1 MPRTLLGS
9 IGALALTIASIVNF
23 LSKGFGM
30 TAKNPLKLFQTVF
43 GMGTSEFLQF
53 SFCALC
59 PPFCTED
66 LPGKD
71 SRFALV
77 G

>member
-1 MPRTLLGS
+1 MIRYYAKHFVGIRWRLG
-9 IGALALTIASIVNF
+9 AHDH

-43 GMGTSEFLQF
+43 GMDTSEFLQF
-53 SFCALC
+53 SSCALS
-59 PPFCTED
+59 PFCTED